1 MGNLDSS
8 IKDVVVA
15 GLRALSHVV
24 FRPIRRAARSAKAYP
39 AINPVTR
46 VNDGPAARPVHS
58 ALMAGSSNQRL
69 SAANSHRFNPPGKAS
84 AQINRL
90 RVLRVVDASCSA
102 HSAGRMVISGRFSD
116 VCAELDR
123 MSRQEAA

>member
-24 FRPIRRAARSAKAYP
+24 LRPMRRAARSAQAGP
-39 AINPVTR
+39 AVHPVAR
-46 VNDGPAARPVHS
+46 VNDGPVARPAHS
-58 ALMAGSSNQRL
+58 ALIAGSSNQRL
-69 SAANSHRFNPPGKAS
+69 LAANSHRFNPPRKAS

>member
-1 MGNLDSS
+1 MESIDSS
-8 IKDVVVA
+8 IKDVIVA
-15 GLRALSHVV
+15 GLRALGHAVI
-24 FRPIRRAARSAKAYP
+24 RPLRRAAGSADSFP
-39 AINPVTR
+39 AIHTATR
-46 VNDGPAARPVHS
+46 VSNSSAPRTVVTDLGAGPS
-58 ALMAGSSNQRL
+58 GQRL
-69 SAANSHRFNPPGKAS
+69 PAANSHCFNPPRKS
-84 AQINRL
+84 PAQVNRL

>member
-8 IKDVVVA
+8 IKDVVLA

-24 FRPIRRAARSAKAYP
+24 FRSIRRAARSTQVGP
-39 AINPVTR
+39 AINPVAR
-46 VNDGPAARPVHS
+46 VNDGPAARSGRS
-58 ALMAGSSNQRL
+58 AFIAGSSGQRL
-69 SAANSHRFNPPGKAS
+69 LAANSHRFNPPGKAS

>member
-1 MGNLDSS
+1 MENRDASVKEV
-8 IKDVVVA
+8 IVA
-15 GLRALSHVV
+15 GLRALSRLAIRTFRGSARSVCGSQTV
-24 FRPIRRAARSAKAYP
+24 ELPASVSAGCAFRPGQ
-39 AINPVTR
+39 T
-46 VNDGPAARPVHS
+46 
-58 ALMAGSSNQRL
+58 ALRAGSSVQRL
-69 SAANSHRFNPPGKAS
+69 AAANSHRFDSPGMRS
-84 AQINRL
+84 SHVNRL